1 MNETQTEPAY
11 RAISIMAL
19 IQVGVVVGGTL
30 FVAAMVKANGY
41 GGGDVPDSFFNP
53 KALFVRHF
61 GFTLPALAAAF
72 LDFCSFSTP
81 P

>member
-1 MNETQTEPAY
+1 MNETHTEPAY
-11 RAISIMAL
+11 RAISTIAL

-41 GGGDVPDSFFNP
+41 GGGEIPDRFFNP
-53 KALFVRHF
+53 RALFARHF
-61 GFTLPALAAAF
+61 GFALPALAAAF